1 MSSKV
6 KAVIFDLDGT
16 IASFNLDYK
25 SLRGE
30 VRSYLLRVGVPAS
43 VLSVKE
49 SVFDMLEKTRIYM
62 KNNRRFDRAM
72 EEIRNEALAIAEKY
86 ELEAASNTDI
96 LPGAYE
102 TLKTLKQLD
111 LKIGLFTLNSGKAA
125 NHILQRFKLSS
136 YFSVMVPRNKVN
148 FVKPNPEHLETALKV
163 LGVSPEETV
172 VVGDGEV
179 DMESAKELKAIA
191 VGLSAT
197 SSKTKQ
203 LINRGANYIITSIS
217 DLPILLQKIN
227 EIQIGQK

>member
-30 VRSYLLRVGVPAS
+30 VRSYLLRVGVPTS
-43 VLSVKE
+43 VLSVKDN
-49 SVFDMLEKTRIYM
+49 VFDMLEKTRIYM
-62 KNNRRFDRAM
+62 KNNRKIDKAM

-86 ELEAASNTDI
+86 ELEAAANTDI

-102 TLKTLKQLD
+102 TLKALKHLD

-191 VGLSAT
+191 VGLSAMG
-197 SSKTKQ
+197 SKTDK
-203 LINRGANYIITSIS
+203 LIDRGANYIITSIS

>member
-197 SSKTKQ
+197 GSKTKQ

>member
-96 LPGAYE
+96 LPGAYD

-197 SSKTKQ
+197 GSKTKQ

>member
-43 VLSVKE
+43 VLSIKE
-49 SVFDMLEKTRIYM
+49 SVFDMLEKTKIYM

-125 NHILQRFKLSS
+125 NYILQRFKLSS

-197 SSKTKQ
+197 GSKTKQ

>member
-43 VLSVKE
+43 VLSIKE

-197 SSKTKQ
+197 GSKTKQ